1 LDFMLQAKY
10 TAENTENHPIRWFGK
25 GINSNA
31 RERAI
36 VIHGAEYVS
45 SSFIQNKRLGKSRL
59 SIASYEF
66 IKRNNT
72 NH

>member
-1 LDFMLQAKY
+1 MLRRNIQWK
-10 TAENTENHPIRWFGK
+10 TRKITPIRWFGK

-45 SSFIQNKRLGKSRL
+45 SSFIQQQTIRKESRL

>member
-1 LDFMLQAKY
+1 LLYMEQNMFLVRLYK
-10 TAENTENHPIRWFGK
+10 TTTIRK
-25 GINSNA
+25 
-31 RERAI
+31 E
-36 VIHGAEYVS
+36 
-45 SSFIQNKRLGKSRL
+45 SRL